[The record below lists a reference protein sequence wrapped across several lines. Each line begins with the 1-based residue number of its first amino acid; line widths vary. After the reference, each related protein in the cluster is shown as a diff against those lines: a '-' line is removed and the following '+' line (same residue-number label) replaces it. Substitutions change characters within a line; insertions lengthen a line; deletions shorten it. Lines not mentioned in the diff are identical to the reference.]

1 MGLSES
7 LAGLIWCSQAYLQWL
22 SEGGKDQQLPGL
34 NLTYAQLFFVN
45 YAQVT
50 SSPPPH
56 THSFGGPTLGYT
68 QGHHELATACHTPK
82 PEPVGLAGFQEKD

>member
-7 LAGLIWCSQAYLQWL
+7 LAGPIWCSQAYLQWL

-50 SSPPPH
+50 SSPAPH
-56 THSFGGPTLGYT
+56 THSFGGPALGYT
-68 QGHHELATACHTPK
+68 QGHHELATLQK